1 MRPDYWMEGD
11 LVVQFRSGV
20 RVLRISTC
28 TARCGLPS
36 CPQNDSCRSFFVY
49 QLRFYADGTR
59 EWGRANGV
67 GMPRDWAI
75 TEASRRALDAETFA
89 DHRPEDRAAI
99 RRWNRGW
106 YADAGHD
113 P

>member
-20 RVLRISTC
+20 RVLRIPTC
-28 TARCGLPS
+28 TACCGLPN
-36 CPQNDSCRSFFVY
+36 CPKNDGCRSYFVY
-49 QLRFYADGTR
+49 QLYFHPDGTR
-59 EWGRANGV
+59 EWGRANGA

-75 TEASRRALDAETFA
+75 TEATRRAINAEAFA
-89 DHRPEDRAAI
+89 DLRPEDRAAI
-99 RRWNRGW
+99 QRWNTEGC
-106 YADAGHD
+106 